1 MQQPHGLPA
10 LLAQPLEH
18 RIEALG
24 GILEDQQLKLDDT
37 LEAPLLKT
45 LAISDFVSDSLQH
58 FPELAPSL
66 LSQDFLN
73 TPLELDTIEQSLK
86 EQIDGCHDETE
97 LFSCLRHF
105 RRLHQMRLIHRD
117 LNGVATLKQTLS
129 ELTFLADTCIQL
141 TLDWQHARLVKRYGE
156 PKGKTTGE
164 LQKLIVIA
172 MGKQGAGE
180 LNLSS
185 DIDLIFAFHENGDT
199 DAGEGQKCLSNQEFF
214 TKLGQALI
222 QSLDKVTADGFVYR
236 VDMRLRPYGQSGPLA
251 MNFNSLENYYHDQGR
266 EWERYAMIKAR
277 AVTGD
282 PAHVKELMEILRP
295 FSYRK
300 YVDYSAFESLREMK
314 NLIKQETIRRNLD
327 TNVKLGSGGIREV
340 EFIAQA
346 FQLIRGGQEAEL
358 QQPNIFKVFDYLK
371 GQGYLPAHA
380 VDELLAAYGF
390 LRDSEHVIQAL
401 KDEQSQTLPDD
412 ELNQCRMAWAMGFD
426 DWADYMAGLN
436 QHREKVAEHFK
447 QIVAE
452 EEDTEED
459 TDIELWRSIWFNH
472 CDLCD
477 VPANKSDVQALLQR
491 LRDQAESKMQA
502 IGKQRLDK
510 TMPLLLKALF
520 DGKDCR
526 KPVATLERIIPLIEA
541 ILRRTA
547 YLVLLTENPQ
557 AMNQLVR
564 LCETSPWIAQSLTET
579 PLLLDELLHPAHLFN
594 PSDKRAME
602 DDLNQRL
609 LRIPEDDLEE
619 QMDALRHFNQ
629 AHKLQIAAS
638 DITGVLPLMKVS
650 DHLTWLAE
658 VVLEK
663 SMLLAWRQMIDKYG
677 YPTNAQGEA
686 VMHPEFLIL
695 GYGKMGGIELSYG
708 SDLDLV
714 FLHNATPNKYTTGVD
729 GKREQDNGVF
739 YTRMGQRLIHIMNT
753 TTRAG
758 QLYEVDM
765 RLRPSGASGMIVA
778 SMKAFEKYQSEEAW
792 TWEHQAL
799 VRARVICGDS
809 DVAEK
814 YHQIRGE
821 ILSKARN
828 PANLK
833 QEVREMRQKM
843 RDNLG
848 SQSAGK
854 AEYQLK
860 QDAGGIVDIEFMV
873 QYLVLAHSTTH
884 PDLLTWT
891 DNVRLLETLAA
902 ENILEPEQSDA
913 LKQAYIA
920 YRSLAHTR
928 ALQNQK
934 LLLSP
939 DELDQAGLR
948 PHIDTVN
955 ALWDQIMVTSS

>member
-1 MQQPHGLPA
+1 
-10 LLAQPLEH
+10 
-18 RIEALG
+18 
-24 GILEDQQLKLDDT
+24 
-37 LEAPLLKT
+37 
-45 LAISDFVSDSLQH
+45 
-58 FPELAPSL
+58 
-66 LSQDFLN
+66 
-73 TPLELDTIEQSLK
+73 
-86 EQIDGCHDETE
+86 
-97 LFSCLRHF
+97 
-105 RRLHQMRLIHRD
+105 
-117 LNGVATLKQTLS
+117 
-129 ELTFLADTCIQL
+129 
-141 TLDWQHARLVKRYGE
+141 
-156 PKGKTTGE
+156 
-164 LQKLIVIA
+164 
-172 MGKQGAGE
+172 
-180 LNLSS
+180 
-185 DIDLIFAFHENGDT
+185 
-199 DAGEGQKCLSNQEFF
+199 
-214 TKLGQALI
+214 
-222 QSLDKVTADGFVYR
+222 
-236 VDMRLRPYGQSGPLA
+236 
-251 MNFNSLENYYHDQGR
+251 
-266 EWERYAMIKAR
+266 
-277 AVTGD
+277 
-282 PAHVKELMEILRP
+282 
-295 FSYRK
+295 
-300 YVDYSAFESLREMK
+300 
-314 NLIKQETIRRNLD
+314 
-327 TNVKLGSGGIREV
+327 
-340 EFIAQA
+340 
-346 FQLIRGGQEAEL
+346 
-358 QQPNIFKVFDYLK
+358 
-371 GQGYLPAHA
+371 
-380 VDELLAAYGF
+380 
-390 LRDSEHVIQAL
+390 
-401 KDEQSQTLPDD
+401 
-412 ELNQCRMAWAMGFD
+412 
-426 DWADYMAGLN
+426 
-436 QHREKVAEHFK
+436 
-447 QIVAE
+447 
-452 EEDTEED
+452 
-459 TDIELWRSIWFNH
+459 
-472 CDLCD
+472 
-477 VPANKSDVQALLQR
+477 
-491 LRDQAESKMQA
+491 
-502 IGKQRLDK
+502 
-510 TMPLLLKALF
+510 
-520 DGKDCR
+520 
-526 KPVATLERIIPLIEA
+526 
-541 ILRRTA
+541 
-547 YLVLLTENPQ
+547 
-557 AMNQLVR
+557 
-564 LCETSPWIAQSLTET
+564 
-579 PLLLDELLHPAHLFN
+579 LFN

-686 VMHPEFLIL
+686 IMHPEFLIL